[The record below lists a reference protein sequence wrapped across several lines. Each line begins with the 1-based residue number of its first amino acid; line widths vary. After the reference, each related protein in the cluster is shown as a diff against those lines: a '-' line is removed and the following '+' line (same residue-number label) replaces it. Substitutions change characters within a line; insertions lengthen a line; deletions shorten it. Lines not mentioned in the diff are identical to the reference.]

1 MSKWFRTFLISFR
14 DFQFRNYGQ
23 DAGLVKLENL
33 MKNTPQTQNVHMPGI
48 WSINASDFMTEDL
61 QPQLQHTSVDES

>member
-1 MSKWFRTFLISFR
+1 MKMSKWFRTFLISFR

-33 MKNTPQTQNVHMPGI
+33 MKNTPQRQSVHVPGI
-48 WSINASDFMTEDL
+48 
-61 QPQLQHTSVDES
+61 